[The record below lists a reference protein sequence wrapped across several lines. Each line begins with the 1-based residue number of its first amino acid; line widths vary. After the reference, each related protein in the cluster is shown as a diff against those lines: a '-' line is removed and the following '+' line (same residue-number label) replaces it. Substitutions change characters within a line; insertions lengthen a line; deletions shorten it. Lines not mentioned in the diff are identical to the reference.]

1 LGHFRQDLAHALRR
15 LGRRKGFALV
25 AAATLALG
33 IGGSVAIF
41 SVAHAVVLR
50 PLPYADPERLVL
62 AWQRDL
68 ERGQAFVEMS
78 YPSYRHWREA
88 NAVFDDLAG
97 LPSTNQSWTLSGR
110 GEPVALV
117 GRLVTS
123 SFFPVMGVAPALG
136 RVLMPEDDRRGA
148 ARVVVLGHACWR
160 DRFGADPAVVGRP
173 IVLDREPFTVVGV
186 MPEGFAYPEGALLWS
201 PLVPGVSELAE
212 QPGVW
217 WMSAIGRLKPEV
229 SLDEAR
235 REMAGLA
242 ERYNLEAYK
251 VKGVTAVLTPLA
263 EGVFG
268 PTRPALLALLGGT
281 GLVLLVACAN
291 VAALQIVQL
300 SERASEMALRAALG
314 ASRAHI
320 ARGLLAESLVLG
332 LVGGLLGV
340 AGATAFV
347 PLLVAIA
354 PGDVP
359 RLADAALDREA
370 LLVAVTLTLLTAL
383 ATALGPILAFERRS
397 LREALAGGSRVT
409 PGGSRLRAGLV
420 AAEVGLALVV
430 LVGAGLLL
438 RSFAALRDVP
448 LGYDAARVLA
458 VEAGPPE
465 DRYPEPE
472 RQRQYVDALVARL
485 RALPGVESAAAVT
498 LRPLWGTVGM
508 DWPFTLE
515 GQSPKDAERNPLLNF
530 ETVTPDYFR
539 TMGIPVKRG
548 RAFDERDRDG
558 QPGVVVVSEA
568 LARRD
573 WPGQDPIGKRLK
585 LPLPPT
591 RYHDAW
597 LTVVGVAGDARYRE
611 LQATRFDLY
620 MSYQQ
625 SNHPTHHLVLRL
637 RGEPSRL
644 AAAIVR
650 EVRAHDAEAA
660 APLLVP
666 LTEAV
671 GRALAVP
678 RFAARVFSGFGL
690 VALMLA
696 GLGLYGLVA
705 HSVGRRTREIGLR
718 VTLGAQPAH
727 IVRLVLREG
736 VAPALV
742 GATLGSLAAIAAGPL
757 LSRLLFGVSP
767 GDGVTFAAAAAL
779 LVAVSLL
786 AAALPARRAL
796 AVEPAA
802 ALRQE

>member
-1 LGHFRQDLAHALRR
+1 MRFFLQDLAHALRR
-15 LGRRKGFALV
+15 LARRKGFTLV

-41 SVAHAVVLR
+41 SVAHAVILR

-62 AWQRDL
+62 GWQRDL

-78 YPSYRHWREA
+78 YPTYRHWRVA
-88 NAVFDDLAG
+88 NAVFDELAG

-123 SFFPVMGVAPALG
+123 SFFRVMGIAPALG
-136 RVLMPEDDRRGA
+136 RVLLPEDDRRGA

-160 DRFGADPAVVGRP
+160 DRFGADPSVVGRA
-173 IVLDREPFTVVGV
+173 IVLDRELFTVVGV
-186 MPEGFAYPEGALLWS
+186 MPEGFAYPEDAELWS
-201 PLVPGVSELAE
+201 PLVPGVNELAE

-217 WMSAIGRLKPEV
+217 WMSAIGRLKPAV
-229 SLDEAR
+229 SLAQAR
-235 REMAGLA
+235 REMASFA
-242 ERYNLEAYK
+242 ERYNLETYK

-263 EGVFG
+263 DGVFG

-300 SERASEMALRAALG
+300 SERSSEMALRAALG
-314 ASRAHI
+314 ASRGRL

-340 AGATAFV
+340 AGAAAFV
-347 PLLVAIA
+347 PVLVALS
-354 PGDVP
+354 PSDVP

-370 LLVAVTLTLLTAL
+370 LVVAVALTLLTAL
-383 ATALGPILAFERRS
+383 ATALGPILVLERRS
-397 LREALAGGSRVT
+397 LREALAGGSRVA
-409 PGGSRLRAGLV
+409 PGGSRLRASLV

-458 VEAGPPE
+458 VEAGPSE

-539 TMGIPVKRG
+539 TMGIPLRRG

-558 QPGVVVVSEA
+558 QPGVIVVSEA
-568 LARRD
+568 FARRS
-573 WPGQDPIGKRLK
+573 WPEQDPIGKRLK

-597 LTVVGVAGDARYRE
+597 LSVVGVAGDARYRE

-625 SNHPTHHLVLRL
+625 SNHRTHHLVLRL
-637 RGEPSRL
+637 RGEPPGLS
-644 AAAIVR
+644 AAIVR
-650 EVRAHDAEAA
+650 EVRAHDPEAT
-660 APLLVP
+660 APALVP

-690 VALMLA
+690 VALVLA

-718 VTLGAQPAH
+718 VTLGARPAD

-742 GATLGSLAAIAAGPL
+742 GAALGTLAALAAGRL
-757 LSRLLFGVSP
+757 LSRLLFGVSS
-767 GDGVTFAAAAAL
+767 GDGVAFASAAAL

-796 AVEPAA
+796 AVQPAE
-802 ALRQE
+802 ALRTE